1 MPVASNPS
9 APAPTTVEADVAII
23 GAGPAGSAL
32 ATYLAREGKKVVIF
46 ERETFPRFRIGESLL
61 PLNMQLF
68 RELGV
73 EAEMEKRFIRKYAA
87 NFSDRWGARQSRYP
101 FANAFNNKYPYC
113 YEVERAELDQMLLD
127 NAVKSGAHSY
137 MSWTVREVLYEG
149 TMAVG
154 RKTAPAFSALP
165 PSMAVGVRAD
175 ANDGSGSVTVRCKVV
190 ADCSGR
196 AAFIGSRQRLKRVTP
211 IDSRTAFFSHF
222 EGVARDPGERAGD
235 IQIVAFP
242 HGWFWMIP
250 FKGDTTSVGMVVTDG
265 YLKLR
270 NRIAAGRPGERG
282 RHDESN
288 AAVAGHEEAINDA
301 FLLKTIEDTAYVA
314 GRMQGA
320 RQKFPAR
327 SIANFSYIMDRYAG
341 DGYVMVGDAGA
352 FLDPVFSSGV
362 FLTMKSAQLVA
373 RDILRSFREN
383 DFSAHQF
390 ADYEKRIRG
399 AQKIFFKFIRG
410 WYDPAFLDLFFYPKN
425 IFGLKA
431 AITTMLAADLY
442 DPRNLRRL
450 KLRMWLM
457 FSFAAVH
464 RLRLRLFRRGRS
476 FVQQQ
481 TV

>member
-1 MPVASNPS
+1 MS
-9 APAPTTVEADVAII
+9 ANAVSSGSGARVVEADVAII

-32 ATYLAREGKKVVIF
+32 ATYLAREGKQVLIF
-46 ERETFPRFRIGESLL
+46 EREQFPRFRIGESLL

-87 NFSDRWGARQSRYP
+87 NFSDRWGRRQNRYP
-101 FANAFNNKYPYC
+101 FANAFNRDYPYC
-113 YEVERAELDQMLLD
+113 YQVERAELDQVLLD
-127 NAVKSGAHSY
+127 NAIKHGARAY
-137 MSWTVREVLYEG
+137 MPWSVREVLYEG
-149 TMAVG
+149 DT
-154 RKTAPAFSALP
+154 
-165 PSMAVGVRAD
+165 AVGVRAE
-175 ANDGSGSVTVRCKVV
+175 ANDGSGSMTVHCKVV

-196 AAFIGSRQRLKRVTP
+196 AAFLGSRQKLKQEVAIET
-211 IDSRTAFFSHF
+211 RTAFFSHF
-222 EGVARDPGERAGD
+222 ENVERDPGEREGD

-250 FKGDTTSVGMVVTDG
+250 FKGNTTSVGMVVTDS
-265 YLKLR
+265 YLKQR
-270 NRIAAGRPGERG
+270 HQIAAGRPQERG
-282 RHDESN
+282 QHFEAN
-288 AAVAGHEEAINDA
+288 AAIAGHEEKVNDA
-301 FLLKTIEDTAYVA
+301 FLMKTIEDTDYVA
-314 GRMQGA
+314 ARMKNA

-327 SIANFSYIMDRYAG
+327 SIPNFSYVMDRYAG

-373 RDILRSFREN
+373 RDILRAFREN
-383 DFSAHQF
+383 DFRAHQF

-399 AQKIFFKFIRG
+399 AQKIFFKFIKG
-410 WYDPAFLDLFFYPKN
+410 WYDPAFLDLFFYPRN
-425 IFGLKA
+425 IFGLKS

-457 FSFAAVH
+457 FFFAGVH
-464 RLRLRLFRRGRS
+464 RLHMRWARGGRS
-476 FVQQQ
+476 LVQQQ
-481 TV
+481 QV

>member
-1 MPVASNPS
+1 MSAASNPS
-9 APAPTTVEADVAII
+9 VLAPTLVEADVAII

-87 NFSDRWGARQSRYP
+87 NFSDRWGTRQSRYP
-101 FANAFNNKYPYC
+101 FANAFNNEYPYC

-127 NAVKSGAHSY
+127 NAIKNGAQSY
-137 MSWTVREVLYEG
+137 MSWAVREVLYEG
-149 TMAVG
+149 GT
-154 RKTAPAFSALP
+154 
-165 PSMAVGVRAD
+165 AVGVRAD
-175 ANDGSGSVTVRCKVV
+175 ANDGSASVTVRCKVV

-222 EGVARDPGERAGD
+222 EGVERDPGDRAGD

-270 NRIAAGRPGERG
+270 NQIAAGRPGERG
-282 RHDESN
+282 QHDETN
-288 AAVAGHEEAINDA
+288 AAVVGHEEAINAA
-301 FLLKTIEDTAYVA
+301 FLRKTIEDVGYVA
-314 GRMQGA
+314 ARMKNA

-327 SIANFSYIMDRYAG
+327 SIANFSYVMDRYAG
-341 DGYVMVGDAGA
+341 NGYVLVGDAGA
-352 FLDPVFSSGV
+352 FLDPIFSSGV

-399 AQKIFFKFIRG
+399 AQKIFFKFIKG

-442 DPRNLRRL
+442 DPKNLRRL

-457 FSFAAVH
+457 FFFAAAH
-464 RLRLRLFRRGRS
+464 RARLRLFRRGRS
-476 FVQQQ
+476 YVQQQ
-481 TV
+481 QA

>member
-1 MPVASNPS
+1 MLHHNIPFSNIMSKPAIHPDPGAVA
-9 APAPTTVEADVAII
+9 AVEADVAII

-32 ATYLAREGKKVVIF
+32 ATYLAREGKQVIVF
-46 ERETFPRFRIGESLL
+46 EREQFPRFRIGESLL

-101 FANAFNNKYPYC
+101 FANAFNHDYPYC

-127 NAVKSGAHSY
+127 NAVKNGAQVY
-137 MSWTVREVLYEG
+137 MAWTVREVLYEG
-149 TMAVG
+149 DAAVG
-154 RKTAPAFSALP
+154 L
-165 PSMAVGVRAD
+165 RAE

-196 AAFIGSRQRLKRVTP
+196 AAFVGSRQRLKQQVA

-222 EGVARDPGERAGD
+222 EGMAREPGERAGD

-250 FKGDTTSVGMVVTDG
+250 FKGNTTSVGMVVTDG

-270 NRIAAGRPGERG
+270 NQIAAGRPGERG
-282 RHDESN
+282 QHDESN
-288 AAVAGHEEAINDA
+288 AAVAGHEETVNDA
-301 FLLKTIEDTAYVA
+301 FLWKTIEDTAFVA
-314 GRMQGA
+314 ERMQGA

-341 DGYVMVGDAGA
+341 DGYVLVGDAGA

-399 AQKIFFKFIRG
+399 AQKIYFKFIKG

-425 IFGLKA
+425 IFGLKS

-457 FSFAAVH
+457 FFFAGVH
-464 RLRLRLFRRGRS
+464 RLRLRMFRRGRS
-476 FVQQQ
+476 YVQQQ
-481 TV
+481 PV